1 METFKSNFMVHI
13 KSKKITYY
21 KDKIK
26 GSIRL
31 SDGSVTKF
39 EIFKGG
45 DWFQWG
51 NSTVN
56 LSLTVP
62 LMEKLQ
68 KESIYD

>member
-1 METFKSNFMVHI
+1 MPHI

-21 KDKIK
+21 RGKVK

-31 SDGSVTKF
+31 SDGTVTKF

-51 NSTVN
+51 NSTQN
-56 LSLTVP
+56 LCVTVP
-62 LMEKLQ
+62 MMERLQ
-68 KESIYD
+68 EELNNN